1 MRIVAGLLD
10 IALGLVLAVSS
21 TTLVTLDFPANAV
34 VYVVAGLLVVAG
46 IGVLTRASWGATLGQ
61 WLSAVGALAGVA
73 LLVGA
78 AVTSVTVPDWGGLVS
93 AVMIVLGIP
102 VLLAS
107 SLAFVSNR
115 RARQAAGS

>member
-61 WLSAVGALAGVA
+61 WLSAVGVAGVA

-78 AVTSVTVPDWGGLVS
+78 AVTLVTVPDWGGLMS